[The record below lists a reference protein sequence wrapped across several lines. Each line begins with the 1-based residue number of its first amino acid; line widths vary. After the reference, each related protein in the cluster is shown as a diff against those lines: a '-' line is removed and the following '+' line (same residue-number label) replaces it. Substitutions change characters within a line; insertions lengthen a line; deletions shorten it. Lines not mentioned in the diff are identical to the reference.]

1 MSEKSEE
8 SADVSAVSGSIWN
21 RNFIILTWGTVVSLA
36 GANMT
41 GFATS
46 LFVYDETGSPFLF
59 ALFCVLDMLPCT
71 ILPLLCGPFL
81 DKFSRRK
88 VIYTLDFMSGALYAI
103 LAACCFLGFMNYWI
117 MAAEA
122 VIFSSIKA
130 VYSVAYESFYPMVA
144 DRENLSKAF
153 AVTSTI
159 ETIVPYVQPVGWI
172 IYRTIGLGPLFLIN
186 MCCYVIAAIFETQI
200 RVEES
205 YVKDE
210 DEAYGAKQYIQ
221 TFKDGISYLSKEKG
235 LLAITLYFMMI
246 SFSGSA
252 LEVNMIPF
260 FKDNI
265 RNGELLVQI
274 VMACNGLGRIVAGS
288 FYYKHKLPADRKFL
302 IAIIFYFAV
311 NAIEGTLLLYPVA
324 VMCVVYF
331 LSGSMSMTTYNIRM
345 ASTQSYVPDDRKG
358 RFNGTFN
365 MLCTLGAIAGTM
377 AAGALSE
384 FFDIRIVIACFTG
397 LAILLIPVIFLPR
410 KEAVKQIY
418 NQDV

>member
-1 MSEKSEE
+1 M
-8 SADVSAVSGSIWN
+8 SIWN
-21 RNFIILTWGTVVSLA
+21 RNFTILTWGTVVSLA

-71 ILPLLCGPFL
+71 ILPVLCGPFL

-88 VIYTLDFMSGALYAI
+88 AIYTLDFMSGALYAI
-103 LAACCFLGFMNYWI
+103 LAACCFFGWMNYWVI
-117 MAAEA
+117 AAGA
-122 VIFSSIKA
+122 VILSSIKA
-130 VYSVAYESFYPMVA
+130 VYSVAYDSFYPMVA
-144 DRENLSKAF
+144 DREKLSKAF

-159 ETIVPYVQPVGWI
+159 ETIVPYIQPVGWI

-200 RVEES
+200 RAKES

-210 DEAYGAKQYIQ
+210 DEVYGVKQYIQ

-252 LEVNMIPF
+252 LEVNMIPY
-260 FKDNI
+260 FKDTI
-265 RNGELLVQI
+265 ANGELLVQI
-274 VMACNGLGRIVAGS
+274 VMASSGVGRIVAGS
-288 FYYKHKLPADRKFL
+288 FYYKRKLPSDKKFL
-302 IAIIFYFAV
+302 LAIIFYFLV
-311 NAIEGTLLLYPVA
+311 NIIEGTLLLYPVWM
-324 VMCVVYF
+324 MCIVYF
-331 LSGSMSMTTYNIRM
+331 LSGIMAMTTYNIRM

-358 RFNGTFN
+358 RFNGTFS
-365 MLCTLGAIAGTM
+365 MLCTLGSIVGTMLAGT
-377 AAGALSE
+377 LSE
-384 FFDIRIVIACFTG
+384 FIDIRLVIACFTG
-397 LAILLIPVIFLPR
+397 LTILLIPAIFLPR
-410 KEAVKQIY
+410 KEEVKAIY